1 MLNMEHPNQLIDL
14 FCFFFVDD
22 DDDYKKKQNLIN

>member
-22 DDDYKKKQNLIN
+22 DDDKKKQNLIN